1 MYMQKIKRC
10 ALLWALLT
18 ISALANA
25 NEVTSIPGGSVI
37 ALPSV
42 DYVGAGPQSFTG
54 GTWSSTYGVSVFGW
68 NGGYTFGT
76 NGNWDSALV
85 MAGLNTPNIADTMTF
100 AFTAPVSAVGGFI
113 NYNPNGNTL
122 ATPTIS
128 VYDTSNNLIE
138 SAILSFTTGGGLDT
152 GFFYGFSENTANIG
166 SFTFTGNYIGITS
179 LTTSTSTPISTPEP
193 ASIALLA
200 SGILGFAATR
210 RKKKL
215 LA

>member
-25 NEVTSIPGGSVI
+25 SEVTSIPGGSVI
-37 ALPSV
+37 AMPGT
-42 DYVGAGPQSFTG
+42 YTIGAGPVSFSG
-54 GTWSSTYGVSVFGW
+54 VTWSSDYGVSALAW
-68 NGGYTFGT
+68 SGGYTFGT
-76 NGNWDSALV
+76 NGTWDSAYV
-85 MAGLNTPNIADTMTF
+85 MAGLNSPNAADTMKF
-100 AFTAPVSAVGGFI
+100 AFTAPVSAVGGFL
-113 NYNPNGNTL
+113 NYNPGSTGG
-122 ATPTIS
+122 PTTIA

-138 SAILSFTTGGGLDT
+138 SATLSFTTGGGLDT
-152 GFFYGFSENTANIG
+152 GVFLGFQENTVNIG
-166 SFTFTGNYIGITS
+166 SFTLTGNYLGITN